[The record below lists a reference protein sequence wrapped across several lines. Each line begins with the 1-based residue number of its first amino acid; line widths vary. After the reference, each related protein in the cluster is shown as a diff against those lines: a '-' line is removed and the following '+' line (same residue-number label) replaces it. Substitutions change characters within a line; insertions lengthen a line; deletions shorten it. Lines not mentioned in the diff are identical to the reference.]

1 MKLFGPWRRSFG
13 VAAGVRLMRAAAD
26 DTVLLLP
33 GLRAAIPA
41 FIHLDA
47 TI

>member
-1 MKLFGPWRRSFG
+1 
-13 VAAGVRLMRAAAD
+13 LMRAAAD

-41 FIHLDA
+41 FVVWMRPF
-47 TI
+47 